1 MFKKLLDLAA
11 QMFFL
16 TKDTN
21 QNKED
26 IKDAKQRIKDVQNEV
41 NDLRREV
48 QNLAHGFER
57 LAYELRHVRE
67 SEAQERKYLALQLEN
82 ELLKFERR
90 LPPGKS
96 NTNESE
102 NQ

>member
-1 MFKKLLDLAA
+1 MFKQLIDLTARI
-11 QMFFL
+11 FFL
-16 TKDTN
+16 AKDTQ
-21 QNKED
+21 QNTAD
-26 IKDAKQRIKDVQNEV
+26 IKEANQQIKDLQDDL

-90 LPPGKS
+90 LPAGKS
-96 NTNESE
+96 NPDEQE
-102 NQ
+102 K